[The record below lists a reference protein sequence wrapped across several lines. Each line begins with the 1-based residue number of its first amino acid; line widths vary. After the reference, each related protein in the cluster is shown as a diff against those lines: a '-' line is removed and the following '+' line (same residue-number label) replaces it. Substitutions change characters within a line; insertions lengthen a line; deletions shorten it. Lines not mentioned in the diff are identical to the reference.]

1 MAKRVVTIALVAL
14 IVLGGAIAYAFLKSP
29 AEASAPIQAIPLAGE
44 PTTAATATA
53 TTPAVAAP
61 AAATASAAGGEPTT
75 TTATAPTAA
84 ASGAAGRTTFTIVQ
98 EESAARFVIDEVL
111 NGAPKTVVGETDQVA
126 GQLAVDPAAPAGA
139 QVGTIQVNA
148 RTLATD
154 SEQRDRALKNQ
165 VLQTNQHEYIT
176 FAPTAVAG
184 LPDQLGSGE
193 TATFQIVG
201 ELTIRGVTRPVT
213 FEASVTPLSDSRLA
227 GQASTTIRYADWGVS
242 VPPVPFVASV
252 DDEIRIE
259 LDFVATAQ

>member
-14 IVLGGAIAYAFLKSP
+14 IVLGGAVAYAFLKSP

-44 PTTAATATA
+44 PTATATEATGAASTATA
-53 TTPAVAAP
+53 TTPAVVAPATTMASAP
-61 AAATASAAGGEPTT
+61 AATV
-75 TTATAPTAA
+75 
-84 ASGAAGRTTFTIVQ
+84 SGAPGRTTFTIVQ

-111 NGAPKTVVGETDQVA
+111 NGAPKTVVGATDQVA
-126 GQLAVDPAAPAGA
+126 GQLAVDPATPAGA

-176 FAPTAVAG
+176 FAPTAVEG
-184 LPDQLGSGE
+184 LPDQLGRGE
-193 TATFQIVG
+193 TATFRIVG
-201 ELTIRGVTRPVT
+201 ELTIRGVTRLVT
-213 FEASVTPLSDSRLA
+213 FEASVTPLSDSHLT
-227 GQASTTIRYADWGVS
+227 GQARTTIRYADWGVS

-252 DDEIRIE
+252 DDEVRIE
-259 LDFVATAQ
+259 LDFVAVAQ